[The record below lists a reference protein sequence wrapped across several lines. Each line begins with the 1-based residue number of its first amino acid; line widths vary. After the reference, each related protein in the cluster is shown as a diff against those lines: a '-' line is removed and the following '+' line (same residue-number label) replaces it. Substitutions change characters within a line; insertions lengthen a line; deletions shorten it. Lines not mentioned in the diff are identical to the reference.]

1 MEATLIRQC
10 QQGDL
15 SQFGTLYESYV
26 EKIYQFTYFKVHHK
40 ETAEDL
46 TSRIFMKAMKA
57 IGQFN
62 EQKAS
67 FKTWLY
73 QIARNTIIDHYRQ
86 HKETRNIDD
95 AWDISD
101 QKVNIERDTDFQMKL
116 ESIQKYMDKLKP
128 EQREIILLRV
138 WGGHSFKEIA
148 EIMGKTEAACKMSF
162 KRVME
167 KLRDDFAPF
176 LILLLLIK

>member
-1 MEATLIRQC
+1 MEATLIKEC
-10 QQGDL
+10 QQGNL
-15 SQFGTLYESYV
+15 APFGELYENHV
-26 EKIYQFTYFKVHHK
+26 EKIYQFTYFKVHQK
-40 ETAEDL
+40 EVAEDL
-46 TSRIFMKAMKA
+46 TSHIFMKAMKA

-62 EQKAS
+62 AQKAS

-86 HKETRNIDD
+86 KKETRNIDD

-101 QKVNIERDTDFQMKL
+101 QKVDIERDTDFQMKM
-116 ESIQKYMDKLKP
+116 ESIQKYMKKLKA
-128 EQREIILLRV
+128 EQREVVLLRV

-148 EIMGKTEAACKMSF
+148 EIMGKSEAACKMSF
-162 KRVME
+162 KRVIE

-176 LILLLLIK
+176 LILLLLLK